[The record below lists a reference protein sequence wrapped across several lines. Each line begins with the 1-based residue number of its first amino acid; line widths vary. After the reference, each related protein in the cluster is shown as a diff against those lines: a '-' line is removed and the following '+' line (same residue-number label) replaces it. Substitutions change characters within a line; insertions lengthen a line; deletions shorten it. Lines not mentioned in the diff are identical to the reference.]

1 MNGITILE
9 NFIQLGQIIL
19 MICGLVLY
27 WQLVKTKRERKLSPY
42 ERMLKFFVMF
52 GFISWVVSYWRWYCG
67 RKLKK
72 GRAVHGGK
80 LFLLLHIIL

>member
-9 NFIQLGQIIL
+9 NFTQLGQIIL
-19 MICGLVLY
+19 IICGFALY

-52 GFISWVVSYWRWYCG
+52 GYHIGRWHCG

-72 GRAVHGGK
+72 GRAAHGRK
-80 LFLLLHIIL
+80 LFLLLHVIL

>member
-9 NFIQLGQIIL
+9 NFTQLGQIIL
-19 MICGLVLY
+19 MICGYVLY

-52 GFISWVVSYWRWYCG
+52 GLISWVVSYWALALWAKIEK
-67 RKLKK
+67 RKSCPC
-72 GRAVHGGK
+72 RTCSSFYYA
-80 LFLLLHIIL
+80 